1 MKNNLKEA
9 LKRQTI
15 FYLLIIVFSILLP
28 SFTLNYISRPKKEH
42 LFTAFISSY
51 TTDREKIDGL
61 FEKNKPDYVNKIT
74 INLFSNDDP
83 NFNIYYSSF
92 GLKHSD
98 LIIIPESRINN
109 PDIVTYYCSLSENI
123 IDNYNF
129 SNFYTIDDVS
139 YGVKLNNGNN
149 DIGDLLTLSK
159 EGMEEENYYMFLN
172 KNSYHIGELGK
183 TKYETA
189 FTYMALLMNY
199 EKE

>member
-9 LKRQTI
+9 LKRQSF
-15 FYLLIIVFSILLP
+15 FYLFIIILSILLP
-28 SFTLNYISRPKKEH
+28 SFTLNYISKPKKER

-51 TTDREKIDGL
+51 TTDREKIDGI
-61 FEKNKPDYVNKIT
+61 FENNKPDYVNKII

-109 PDIVTYYCSLSENI
+109 PDIVTYYSSLSKNI
-123 IDNYNF
+123 IDKYDF
-129 SNFYTIDDVS
+129 SNFYTINDAC
-139 YGVKLNNGNN
+139 YGIKLNNGNN
-149 DIGDLLTLSK
+149 DIDDLLTLSK
-159 EGMEEENYYMFLN
+159 EDMEEENYYMFLN

-183 TKYETA
+183 SKSEA
-189 FTYMALLMNY
+189 VFSYMALLMNY

>member
-9 LKRQTI
+9 LKRQSL
-15 FYLLIIVFSILLP
+15 FYLLIIIFSILLS
-28 SFTLNYISRPKKEH
+28 SFTLNFISKPKKEH

-51 TTDREKIDGL
+51 TTDREKIDAI
-61 FEKNKPDYVNKIT
+61 FENNKPDYINKIM

-98 LIIIPESRINN
+98 LIIIPESRIKN
-109 PDIVTYYCSLSENI
+109 PDIVTYYCSLSKNI
-123 IDNYNF
+123 IDKYNF
-129 SNFYTIDDVS
+129 SNFYTINDAY
-139 YGVKLNNGNN
+139 YGIKLNNGNN
-149 DIGDLLTLSK
+149 DINDLLTLSK

-183 TKYETA
+183 SKSEA
-189 FTYMALLMNY
+189 VFSYMALLMNY